1 MKTESKEFQN
11 LMIAS
16 SLRLILTTIFFL
28 VFKKYNTPF
37 IYIIV
42 SFFILDS
49 IDCDFFRIL
58 NKKDKCRKED
68 TDYQIADKISDL
80 YTYILFILLFNDRL
94 DSVTKNIYYI
104 LLIWRTIGVFMF
116 TITRNK
122 KYIVTYFDG
131 LNGLLIVY
139 LLSNYSEIIKKN
151 YILFVVLVCI
161 FKYKFEIKHH
171 L

>member
-28 VFKKYNTPF
+28 VFKNYNTPF

-151 YILFVVLVCI
+151 YILFVVLVCM

>member
-11 LMIAS
+11 LIIAS

-28 VFKKYNTPF
+28 VFKKYNTPL

-49 IDCDFFRIL
+49 IDCNFFRIL
-58 NKKDKCRKED
+58 NKKYKCRKED
-68 TDYQIADKISDL
+68 IDYQIVDKISDL

-94 DSVTKNIYYI
+94 GSVTKNIYYI
-104 LLIWRTIGVFMF
+104 LLIWRTIGVVMF
-116 TITRNK
+116 TMTRNK
-122 KYIVTYFDG
+122 KYIVTHFDG

-151 YILFVVLVCI
+151 YILFVVLVCM

>member
-58 NKKDKCRKED
+58 NKKDK
-68 TDYQIADKISDL
+68 
-80 YTYILFILLFNDRL
+80 IL
-94 DSVTKNIYYI
+94 
-104 LLIWRTIGVFMF
+104 G
-116 TITRNK
+116 
-122 KYIVTYFDG
+122 
-131 LNGLLIVY
+131 
-139 LLSNYSEIIKKN
+139 
-151 YILFVVLVCI
+151 
-161 FKYKFEIKHH
+161 
-171 L
+171 

>member
-1 MKTESKEFQN
+1 M
-11 LMIAS
+11 
-16 SLRLILTTIFFL
+16 
-28 VFKKYNTPF
+28 
-37 IYIIV
+37 
-42 SFFILDS
+42 
-49 IDCDFFRIL
+49 
-58 NKKDKCRKED
+58 
-68 TDYQIADKISDL
+68 
-80 YTYILFILLFNDRL
+80 LFNDRL

-151 YILFVVLVCI
+151 YILFVVLVCM